1 MLLPGYVATIA
12 LHRACYSKIMRWM
25 YNMVAVRMARHR
37 RLTETIL
44 VRRLGGAEG
53 IDNGKHPDF
62 CAFL

>member
-1 MLLPGYVATIA
+1 
-12 LHRACYSKIMRWM
+12 
-25 YNMVAVRMARHR
+25 MVAVRMARHR